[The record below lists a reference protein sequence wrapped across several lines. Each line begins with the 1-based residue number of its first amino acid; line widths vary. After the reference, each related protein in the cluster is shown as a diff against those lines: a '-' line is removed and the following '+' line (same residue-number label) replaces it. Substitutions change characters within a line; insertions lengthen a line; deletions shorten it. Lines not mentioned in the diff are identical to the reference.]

1 MINSNLK
8 HELYLLCLKCIEQK
22 ISNAQSAIDSATESA
37 NDDTK
42 SSAGDKHET
51 GRAMAQLEQEKSR
64 HQLKEALDLKT
75 SIEKINLEIK
85 STSAHVGSIII
96 TDKGNFFILVP
107 VGKLLFD
114 EKSYYAIS
122 IASPIGAKL
131 TNLTKNDSFDMN
143 GIVYKIL
150 EVL

>member
-1 MINSNLK
+1 MKTNLK
-8 HELYLLCLKCIEQK
+8 HQLYSLCLKQIEQK

-64 HQLKEALDLKT
+64 HQLKEALDLKK
-75 SIEKINLEIK
+75 SIEKINLEIQ
-85 STSAHVGSIII
+85 SASAHVGSIVI
-96 TDKGNFFILVP
+96 TDNGNFFILVP
-107 VGKLLFD
+107 VGKLSID
-114 EKSYYAIS
+114 GKSYYAIS
-122 IASPIGAKL
+122 IASPIGVKL
-131 TNLTKNDSFDMN
+131 KNLTKNDSFDMN

>member
-1 MINSNLK
+1 MTINLK
-8 HELYLLCLKCIEQK
+8 HQLYSLCLKQIEQK

-51 GRAMAQLEQEKSR
+51 GRSMAQLEQEKSR
-64 HQLKEALDLKT
+64 HQLKEALDLKK
-75 SIEKINLEIK
+75 SIEKINLQIQ
-85 STSAHVGSIII
+85 SASAHVGSIVI

-107 VGKLLFD
+107 VGKLSIH

-122 IASPIGAKL
+122 IASPIGIKL
-131 TNLTKNDSFDMN
+131 KNLIKNDSFDMN